1 MEPREHIWTMVL
13 ALLLGSLVWLWA
25 EGENRAKQPM
35 VVDVEFVVPSG
46 RDRFLV
52 RAVAPSD
59 GGLLV
64 PSINV
69 RLELEGPNLG
79 LSRVISR
86 LAGTTLRVPV
96 VDPGE
101 NRQRVIRLDR
111 AIEELPTLREFGV
124 TVASVDPLEVVVE
137 IDEIVRRTV
146 RIGVS
151 VPGVEFD
158 QIRITPDRVDVA
170 LPQDEWEW
178 LLREVGD
185 QFILLDLPP
194 SRLRDLS
201 PGETVT
207 LRDIPLR
214 VDDRLARRGSLSEEM
229 PRVTAEL
236 RIARR
241 QVERAFPVPIKVNLP
256 IRDIGR
262 YAVTVLDLEAGD
274 LLQNVLISGEETR
287 IRQLENREIA
297 VLAVINLT
305 SEDLE
310 RGISSKRIEWW
321 LPPGL
326 TARMADEPAPVVSL
340 QITPRGPEN
349 P

>member
-1 MEPREHIWTMVL
+1 MDAREHVWTLIL

-52 RAVAPSD
+52 RAVSPLD
-59 GGLLV
+59 GGVLV
-64 PSINV
+64 HSISV

-86 LAGTTLRVPV
+86 VAGTTLRVPV
-96 VDPGE
+96 EDPGG

-124 TVASVDPLEVVVE
+124 TVASVDPLEVAVE
-137 IDEIVRRTV
+137 IDEIIRRTV
-146 RIGVS
+146 RIGTS

-158 QIRITPDRVDVA
+158 QIQVTPDRLDIA
-170 LPQDEWEW
+170 LPQDEWDW
-178 LLREVGD
+178 LLRDVGD
-185 QFILLDLPP
+185 QFIMLDLPP
-194 SRLRDLS
+194 SRLRDLA
-201 PGETVT
+201 PGEMVT

-214 VDDRLARRGSLSEEM
+214 MDDRLVRRGSLNVDL

-241 QVERAFPVPIKVNLP
+241 QVERAFPVPIKLNLP

-262 YAVTVLDLEAGD
+262 YNVTVLDLDAGD
-274 LLQNVLISGEETR
+274 LLQNVLITGDDTR

-297 VLAVINLT
+297 VFAVINLT

-310 RGISSKRIEWW
+310 RGITSKRIEWW

-326 TARMADEPAPVVSL
+326 TARMADEAAPVVSL
-340 QITPRGPEN
+340 QISPRGPEQ

>member
-1 MEPREHIWTMVL
+1 MDAREHVWTLIL

-52 RAVAPSD
+52 RAVSPSD
-59 GGLLV
+59 GGVLV
-64 PSINV
+64 HSISV

-86 LAGTTLRVPV
+86 VAGTTLRVPV
-96 VDPGE
+96 EDPGG

-124 TVASVDPLEVVVE
+124 TVASVDPLEVAVE
-137 IDEIVRRTV
+137 IDEIIRRTV
-146 RIGVS
+146 RIGTS

-158 QIRITPDRVDVA
+158 QIQVTPDRLDIA
-170 LPQDEWEW
+170 LPQDEWDW
-178 LLREVGD
+178 LLRDVGD
-185 QFILLDLPP
+185 QFIMLDLPP
-194 SRLRDLS
+194 SRLRDLA

-214 VDDRLARRGSLSEEM
+214 MDDRLVRRGSLNVDL

-241 QVERAFPVPIKVNLP
+241 QVERAFPVPIKLNLP

-262 YAVTVLDLEAGD
+262 YNVTVLDLDAGD
-274 LLQNVLISGEETR
+274 LMQNVLITGDDTR

-297 VLAVINLT
+297 VFAVINLT

-310 RGISSKRIEWW
+310 RGITSKRIEWW

-326 TARMADEPAPVVSL
+326 TARMADEAAPVVSL
-340 QITPRGPEN
+340 QISPRGPEQ